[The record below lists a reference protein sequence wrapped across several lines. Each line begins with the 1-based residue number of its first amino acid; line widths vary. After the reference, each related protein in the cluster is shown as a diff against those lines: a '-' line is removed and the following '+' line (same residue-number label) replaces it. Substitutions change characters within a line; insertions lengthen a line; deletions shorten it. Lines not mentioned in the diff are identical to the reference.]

1 MRLPFWEGGPCRG
14 CPGWLWWSPW
24 GSRCASPYLV
34 SLLQAGKFNII
45 PTIINV
51 GSGVA
56 LMGVVSTS
64 PLPLD
69 PLSTA
74 AGEGTAQGRELSQRS
89 RRNRSWGD
97 QCGMGLKRTSWD
109 FTLLWQPPGVSACLG
124 FSFQS

>member
-1 MRLPFWEGGPCRG
+1 MARCVGEAPFWEGGPCG
-14 CPGWLWWSPW
+14 GVWA
-24 GSRCASPYLV
+24 GSGGVLGDPAVPHLV

-69 PLSTA
+69 PRSTA
-74 AGEGTAQGRELSQRS
+74 GGAGTAQGRELSQCS
-89 RRNRSWGD
+89 RRNRSWGG
-97 QCGMGLKRTSWD
+97 QCGTG
-109 FTLLWQPPGVSACLG
+109 
-124 FSFQS
+124 